1 MVTQFQ
7 AMDLPRQIEEKTP
20 YEIRALFC
28 HGINA
33 RMFPN
38 SGRLFKALNS
48 VDFCEYRF
56 IYDRYIKI
64 CRYTFTCMYII

>member
-38 SGRLFKALNS
+38 SGRLLK
-48 VDFCEYRF
+48 R
-56 IYDRYIKI
+56 
-64 CRYTFTCMYII
+64 